1 VADLS
6 LLDLP
11 FFDDRH
17 RALAGRIGSFVT
29 AHVEPR
35 AAFAD
40 ADDPQIAARAFLFE
54 LGREGFLKIFV
65 PSAFGGTDAT
75 PDLRSVCLAREAIAS
90 SSALADSAFAV
101 QGLGSY
107 PLAIAAD
114 EPIKQRYLPRVATGE
129 IIAAFALTE
138 PSAGSDVSSLETE
151 ARRDG
156 DGYVLNGTKT
166 LISNAGI
173 AGFYVVFATV
183 DPALGKK
190 GITAFIVDAN
200 APGLKVTAPTPLLAS
215 HSIGDV
221 TFENCRVPMD
231 HRIGAEGQGL
241 RVAFATLDFFRTSVA
256 AAACGIAGRALDESK
271 QRATVRHQ
279 FGAALSE
286 FQAVRFFLADM
297 AAELDASRLLVYR
310 SAWRKDH
317 GAERVSRDAAI
328 AKLFATEA
336 AQRIVDRAV
345 QIHGGDGV
353 RRGTVVERLYREVR
367 ALRIYEGTSEIQH
380 LVIADHV
387 LRAAGRTADS

>member
-1 VADLS
+1 MTDVDLS
-6 LLDLP
+6 MLDLP
-11 FFDDRH
+11 FFEERH
-17 RALAGRIGSFVT
+17 RSLADQIGAFVAT
-29 AHVEPR
+29 HVEPR

-40 ADDPQIAARAFLFE
+40 ADDPNVAARAFLFE
-54 LGREGFLKIFV
+54 LGRAGFLRILV
-65 PSAFGGTDAT
+65 PAAFGGTDPS
-75 PDLRSVCLAREAIAS
+75 PDLRSVCLAREAIAA

-107 PLAIAAD
+107 PLALAAED
-114 EPIKQRYLPRVATGE
+114 HIKERYLPKVASGE
-129 IIAAFALTE
+129 IIGAFALTE
-138 PSAGSDVSSLETE
+138 PSAGSDVSAIETE

-156 DGYVLNGTKT
+156 DGYVLNGSKT

-190 GITAFIVDAN
+190 GITAFLVDAN
-200 APGLKVTAPTPLLAS
+200 AAGLEVSGPTPLLAP
-215 HSIGDV
+215 HAIGDV
-221 TFENCRVPMD
+221 TFENCRVPAEQ
-231 HRIGAEGQGL
+231 RIGGEGHGL

-256 AAACGIAGRALDESK
+256 AAACGIAGRALEESR
-271 QRATVRHQ
+271 QRAMVRHQ
-279 FGAALSE
+279 FGSALAE
-286 FQAVRFFLADM
+286 FQAVRFLLADM

-310 SAWRKDH
+310 AAWRKDG

-380 LVIADHV
+380 LIIADHV
-387 LRAAGRTADS
+387 LKAISGQP